1 MNDIGWLSLH
11 AIYAVLVVVAAAGI
25 CLNALLLL
33 TTALTTSLRSA
44 AHILIG
50 CCALFDTLHELHAGI
65 AHVESVLGSSTFAGL
80 NLGFIPSLGRSAG
93 VVCAFCIG
101 IDRMLYMFDVAAY
114 DRMKKKH
121 MLAANIIQRLKRIR
135 RLLQYHFLS
144 IALFC
149 LWTVFLMIANWTP
162 RQQICT
168 MLAPFHG
175 DSRVLWW
182 NTISGIY
189 IITSL
194 FYSVAWQTVKWRGD
208 AASQQHHD
216 NLFTSITVVIIVE
229 VSAWFIS
236 SILVDLSRHYV
247 APDHRPPI
255 HYLSCVLVSSG
266 IAAKPILLYLQC
278 AEYRRAM
285 HELFTQKESH
295 EEPDVICVHR
305 RATD

>member
-1 MNDIGWLSLH
+1 
-11 AIYAVLVVVAAAGI
+11 
-25 CLNALLLL
+25 
-33 TTALTTSLRSA
+33 
-44 AHILIG
+44 
-50 CCALFDTLHELHAGI
+50 
-65 AHVESVLGSSTFAGL
+65 
-80 NLGFIPSLGRSAG
+80 
-93 VVCAFCIG
+93 
-101 IDRMLYMFDVAAY
+101 MFDVAAY

-162 RQQICT
+162 RSLLTWLKKIKALVRQQICT

-194 FYSVAWQTVKWRGD
+194 FYSVAWQTVKWRGGLNHSFLSTGVVFFIQFAGIEWAKGWIMSPGWLSYERRTYDCLD

-247 APDHRPPI
+247 AP
-255 HYLSCVLVSSG
+255 G
-266 IAAKPILLYLQC
+266 IASTANRSAC
-278 AEYRRAM
+278 N
-285 HELFTQKESH
+285 
-295 EEPDVICVHR
+295 
-305 RATD
+305 

>member
-50 CCALFDTLHELHAGI
+50 CCALFDTLHE
-65 AHVESVLGSSTFAGL
+65 
-80 NLGFIPSLGRSAG
+80 FIPSLGRSAG

-101 IDRMLYMFDVAAY
+101 IDRMLYMFDVAA
-114 DRMKKKH
+114 
-121 MLAANIIQRLKRIR
+121 
-135 RLLQYHFLS
+135 
-144 IALFC
+144 
-149 LWTVFLMIANWTP
+149 
-162 RQQICT
+162 QQICT

-266 IAAKPILLYLQC
+266 IAAKPILLYLQWSSVSC
-278 AEYRRAM
+278 APVKVDSGNPY
-285 HELFTQKESH
+285 F
-295 EEPDVICVHR
+295 
-305 RATD
+305 